1 MKTTTFNRR
10 EFVTGSSAALA
21 GAAGVA
27 SVAALAAN
35 DAGAAEE
42 AGPFQALGT
51 RVGEVTDSTAII
63 WTRLTQHP
71 TRNNVGVVI
80 PGRVN
85 DAKNKGKGPAQV
97 TVPVEELEGACPGAT
112 GRVRVR
118 YATREDLSDAQATE
132 LAAVSETSDFI
143 HKLALRGLK
152 AGTVYHYVSE
162 PAGADG
168 SLVGQAVRGKFET
181 APSPDAPSNLR
192 FCVMS
197 CQGYPDRGHADCHDI
212 YPAMQALAPQ
222 FACLTGDLV

>member
-35 DAGAAEE
+35 DAAGAAEE

-97 TVPVEELEGACPGAT
+97 TVPVEELE
-112 GRVRVR
+112 
-118 YATREDLSDAQATE
+118 
-132 LAAVSETSDFI
+132 
-143 HKLALRGLK
+143 
-152 AGTVYHYVSE
+152 
-162 PAGADG
+162 
-168 SLVGQAVRGKFET
+168 
-181 APSPDAPSNLR
+181 
-192 FCVMS
+192 
-197 CQGYPDRGHADCHDI
+197 
-212 YPAMQALAPQ
+212 
-222 FACLTGDLV
+222 